1 MQTEQIAVIGMT
13 CGGCTSKVTH
23 ALKAI
28 SGVGNVNVSLP
39 KGEATV
45 EFDEN
50 LTSSAQLKSAVQNA
64 GYGVERTQIA
74 SRDQGKGCCGG

>member
-23 ALKAI
+23 ALEE

-45 EFDEN
+45 EFDEK
-50 LTSSAQLKSAVQNA
+50 LTSSAR
-64 GYGVERTQIA
+64 G
-74 SRDQGKGCCGG
+74 